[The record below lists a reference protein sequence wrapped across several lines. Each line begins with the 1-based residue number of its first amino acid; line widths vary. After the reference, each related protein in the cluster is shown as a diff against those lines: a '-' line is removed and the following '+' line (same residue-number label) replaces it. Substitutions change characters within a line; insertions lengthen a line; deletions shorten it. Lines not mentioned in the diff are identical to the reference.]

1 MLRKL
6 DVESVCTNS
15 AAEALEHLR
24 KDRNFKFILTDLWM
38 PGMDG
43 EQLALT
49 VRGTPGLEN
58 LILVAV
64 TADAESKEN
73 FNMNAFHQILL
84 KPITLEK
91 LQNLFKH
98 NYPGK
103 II

>member
-1 MLRKL
+1 MNI
-6 DVESVCTNS
+6 ESVCTNS
-15 AAEALEHLR
+15 AAEALKLL
-24 KDRNFKFILTDLWM
+24 KTDRNFKFILTDLWM

-58 LILVAV
+58 MILVAV

-73 FNMNAFHQILL
+73 FNMNAFHHVLL

-91 LQNLFKH
+91 LQDLFKH
-98 NYPGK
+98 HYPGK